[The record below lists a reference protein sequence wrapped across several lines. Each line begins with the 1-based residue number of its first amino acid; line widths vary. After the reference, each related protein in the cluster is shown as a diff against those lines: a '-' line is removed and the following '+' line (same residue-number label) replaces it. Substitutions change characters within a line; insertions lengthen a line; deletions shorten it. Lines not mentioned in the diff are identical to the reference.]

1 LGRLHDARCEQ
12 QSGNRERGLQERRD
26 QHNDQAEAD
35 IRLARKGEH
44 LEQQRDETDD
54 GQTCHD
60 AVVDLLLRQHA
71 QGRHQR
77 RSEQERNTHNAVRC
91 EEIVGGT
98 YRDGFTAE
106 LCGGT
111 TDVRR
116 EPREETD
123 DAQRDDADVQEERQA
138 FAFAGR
144 GRGAV
149 ARRRWAIARRAGS
162 LRRAA
167 VTARAGRV
175 GHEIAP
181 YPGHAAAAVRH
192 RVLTARR
199 TVHRLYPY
207 VPVATCQHSPRPT
220 AGKPCQTRWHAGH
233 MGPVLHF
240 AGSFWWLIFPLGGVI
255 GGGVRAIA
263 AANER
268 RANRR
273 LERYRIKQQTK
284 IAIAE
289 ASGRTR
295 SNAAANRREMTR
307 VLEEHSRTDAKWLD
321 YELDIAK
328 LLDFP
333 MMTDVRNALTIE
345 FHKAKRRADLLRPEA
360 VDDLMGDRDAQ
371 GQYRD
376 AVAEYVSA
384 FDIAE
389 TEAIRRR
396 RSDFSSEDQQ
406 RIARAQS
413 LMRLATDSG
422 ATAQERQSAYSR
434 ARKELDGL
442 VALPAMTRAS
452 IERKIAGEI
461 QA

>member
-1 LGRLHDARCEQ
+1 
-12 QSGNRERGLQERRD
+12 
-26 QHNDQAEAD
+26 
-35 IRLARKGEH
+35 
-44 LEQQRDETDD
+44 
-54 GQTCHD
+54 
-60 AVVDLLLRQHA
+60 
-71 QGRHQR
+71 
-77 RSEQERNTHNAVRC
+77 
-91 EEIVGGT
+91 
-98 YRDGFTAE
+98 
-106 LCGGT
+106 
-111 TDVRR
+111 
-116 EPREETD
+116 
-123 DAQRDDADVQEERQA
+123 
-138 FAFAGR
+138 
-144 GRGAV
+144 
-149 ARRRWAIARRAGS
+149 
-162 LRRAA
+162 
-167 VTARAGRV
+167 
-175 GHEIAP
+175 
-181 YPGHAAAAVRH
+181 
-192 RVLTARR
+192 
-199 TVHRLYPY
+199 
-207 VPVATCQHSPRPT
+207 
-220 AGKPCQTRWHAGH
+220 
-233 MGPVLHF
+233 MMHF

-289 ASGRTR
+289 ASGRAR
-295 SNAAANRREMTR
+295 SNDAANRREMTR

-321 YELDIAK
+321 YEVDIAK

-333 MMTDVRNALTIE
+333 MMTDVRNPLTIG
-345 FHKAKRRADLLRPEA
+345 FHKAKRRADLLRPET

-371 GQYRD
+371 RQYGD

-406 RIARAQS
+406 RIARAQN

-422 ATAQERQSAYSR
+422 ATAQERQIAYSR
-434 ARKELDGL
+434 GRKELDGL
-442 VALPAMTRAS
+442 IALPAMTRAS